1 MLLHPIPSPVVLEPG
16 KDQVQSYIAE
26 MNPKILPPP
35 ARKAT
40 NPLELLHRAAR
51 LSAAARCALDAN
63 LGVKPPQRDTVFLLH
78 FDPHDERTSV
88 GSGPAQSLIV
98 PRFAI
103 STGRRRAQAKLILQL
118 PDDPVI
124 LTHSCMTCA
133 FQGVN
138 TAHFTGFSKALD
150 CAEPRRFLD
159 LVDRHRIFLG
169 FAPNFFLALL
179 YDRICRITP
188 KQEAQP
194 APTWGLSDLRCV
206 FSGGEPTVRQLL
218 LRLVHHVRQRLPRCP
233 RQLYITGRF
242 NNTLLLNGETI
253 FPVEVECSLEQVR
266 IPDLTSSFTLV
277 FAHLAPDAH
286 LRPTAQLRSGRCC
299 SHAVISK
306 EPRSV
311 CPPDPT
317 SGALDTDRE
326 AHEPLQPGL
335 PPSTSTPSPR
345 TCTRLSPAPEIAKR
359 LESAGEEVRLL
370 GALGRAARHRGLGES
385 VDLEREADDGGVF
398 L

>member
-1 MLLHPIPSPVVLEPG
+1 MLLHPIPSPAVLEPG

-40 NPLELLHRAAR
+40 NPLELLQQYFLQDLKNCCGVSRAAR

-138 TAHFTGFSKALD
+138 TAHLYLMDQLSALIS
-150 CAEPRRFLD
+150 CSSPS
-159 LVDRHRIFLG
+159 
-169 FAPNFFLALL
+169 NS
-179 YDRICRITP
+179 TP
-188 KQEAQP
+188 DESQP
-194 APTWGLSDLRCV
+194 
-206 FSGGEPTVRQLL
+206 
-218 LRLVHHVRQRLPRCP
+218 
-233 RQLYITGRF
+233 TGR
-242 NNTLLLNGETI
+242 
-253 FPVEVECSLEQVR
+253 
-266 IPDLTSSFTLV
+266 
-277 FAHLAPDAH
+277 
-286 LRPTAQLRSGRCC
+286 
-299 SHAVISK
+299 
-306 EPRSV
+306 
-311 CPPDPT
+311 
-317 SGALDTDRE
+317 
-326 AHEPLQPGL
+326 
-335 PPSTSTPSPR
+335 
-345 TCTRLSPAPEIAKR
+345 
-359 LESAGEEVRLL
+359 
-370 GALGRAARHRGLGES
+370 
-385 VDLEREADDGGVF
+385 
-398 L
+398 